1 MKSLWNLTK
10 KNLKMLIRAKGSA
23 LIVIFAPLLLIL
35 IVGLS
40 FNNSSKYGINIG
52 VYAPIFNDEI
62 NAFINTLQEEEFEI
76 TKYDSSLDKCI
87 EDIKSGIVHTC
98 ITVPESF
105 KMEDNSQKE
114 ITFYVDPSKLNLVW
128 MIQETIQNKLN
139 LKSQEISQAIALD
152 MLTRMGNA
160 KSKVGTEKEALTG
173 VKEGNR
179 AGASTADV
187 SRSRLLALDL
197 NPPATVYNFSI
208 VSAFQGNITSSISSS
223 LARIGRAK
231 SVVENSSLDGEAKS
245 SLQSALNSISS
256 RLKGI
261 NNLING
267 TTDTS
272 YTAVIALINN
282 MQTDLNSTSAK
293 LTAASSQVGTT
304 TQNLVELKSTLN
316 QGVASLEGIQSV
328 LGEVQANLEAQKVT
342 DAKTTSTPLSI
353 KIEKVAAPNTYLNYL
368 FPALIIL
375 VCMFSSLL
383 LGTTLVML
391 ERTSPAYVRN
401 FFLPIRKVT
410 FVLATYLPNLLLIL
424 IQVIVILG
432 LALVFLK
439 SGYESYLLV
448 ALILFL
454 ACSVFTFLGM
464 ALGYIFNSDE
474 TAILASI
481 SLGTL
486 LLFLSGVILP
496 LESVSPALRN
506 VMHFNPFVLSEKL
519 VREVFIFSAP
529 IQNIWVDLLL
539 LFGYV
544 LILFLLIL
552 VLETLMHKHL
562 VEHFLRKHHQH
573 HKDKERSEAKPQ

>member
-1 MKSLWNLTK
+1 
-10 KNLKMLIRAKGSA
+10 MLIRAKGSA
-23 LIVIFAPLLLIL
+23 LIVVFAPLLLIL
-35 IVGLS
+35 ILGLS

-52 VYAPIFNDEI
+52 VYAPVFNDEI
-62 NAFINTLQEEEFEI
+62 NGFINTLQEEEFKI
-76 TKYDSSLDKCI
+76 TKYDSSLDTCI
-87 EDIKSGIVHTC
+87 DDIKSGIVHTC
-98 ITVPESF
+98 LTIPDSF

-128 MIQETIQNKLN
+128 MIQETLQNKLS

-152 MLTRMGNA
+152 MLTRMIDA
-160 KSKVGTEKEALTG
+160 KSKIGTEKAALTG
-173 VKEGNR
+173 VKEDNQ
-179 AGASTADV
+179 AGVSTADV

-197 NPPATVYNFSI
+197 ATPTTVYNFTI
-208 VSAFQGNITSSISSS
+208 VSAFQGNITSSLSSGQ
-223 LARIGRAK
+223 ARITHAK
-231 SVVENSSLDGEAKS
+231 GIVDNSSLSGEDKS
-245 SLQSALNSISS
+245 AIKSALNSVSN
-256 RLKGI
+256 RLSGI
-261 NNLING
+261 NNLVNG
-267 TTDTS
+267 TTNPAS
-272 YTAVIALINN
+272 YTAVMALINN
-282 MQTDLNSTSAK
+282 MQTDLNSTTAK
-293 LTAASSQVGTT
+293 LTAASTQVTT
-304 TQNLVELKSTLN
+304 TSQNLADLKS
-316 QGVASLEGIQSV
+316 SLKEGLESLQNIETV
-328 LGEVQANLEAQKVT
+328 LGEVQTNLEAQKVT
-342 DAKTTSTPLSI
+342 DAKTASSPLSI

-410 FVLATYLPNLLLIL
+410 FVLATYLTNLVLIL

-432 LALVFLK
+432 LALIFLK

-464 ALGYIFNSDE
+464 ALGYLFNSDE

-496 LESVSPALRN
+496 LESVSPMLRD

-529 IQNIWVDLLL
+529 IQNIWMDLLL

-544 LILFLLIL
+544 LVLFLLIL
-552 VLETLMHKHL
+552 VMESLMHKHL
-562 VEHFLRKHHQH
+562 VEHFLRKHHKH
-573 HKDKERSEAKPQ
+573 HKDKEHSEVKSQ